1 MLNRVLLMHMN
12 TWRETVMKPF
22 FNDAQWWNL
31 RQWTQTYTGD
41 CLSTRK
47 YFFPERMA
55 KHLQRLPRRLWR
67 YSKFV
72 WTQSCATEEA
82 GQEELWGSLPIS
94 LILWFSDL
102 LHRFDMGKKMRG
114 KKYFCWTMFFCSTLI
129 YRADIT

>member
-47 YFFPERMA
+47 YFFSWEDGQALA
-55 KHLQRLPRRLWR
+55 KVTQEIVEILKICLDTVLCNRGC
-67 YSKFV
+67 
-72 WTQSCATEEA
+72 WTRGALGIPSNLTHPVIQ
-82 GQEELWGSLPIS
+82 
-94 LILWFSDL
+94 WFTSQIWY
-102 LHRFDMGKKMRG
+102 GKKNEG
-114 KKYFCWTMFFCSTLI
+114 KKILLLNNVFLFHFNL
-129 YRADIT
+129 